1 MVFRLLFRP
10 SGVWEFQKGAI
21 YDDEK
26 NAIAACIKALNI
38 EISPFSSLLAS
49 LLSLL
54 PL

>member
-26 NAIAACIKALNI
+26 NAIAACINARHERPDRDYGYIREN
-38 EISPFSSLLAS
+38 SA
-49 LLSLL
+49 
-54 PL
+54 